1 MKGEAHPRNVME
13 LSLAVARC
21 ERGWEADQSRIAE
34 RPECQGE
41 AFAHYSM
48 SNEVLLKDRE

>member
-1 MKGEAHPRNVME
+1 MKGEAHPRNGME

-41 AFAHYSM
+41 AFVHYSM